1 MIYTEYEL
9 QNVSYDTQKTEHRY
23 CTVIKRLIKI
33 KLGIH
38 IDDILLSPRGSKY
51 EVDVDGIGAMVKR
64 DIDSI
69 ICEYEPTYYF
79 LDGYKERNNICHYIM

>member
-1 MIYTEYEL
+1 
-9 QNVSYDTQKTEHRY
+9 
-23 CTVIKRLIKI
+23 
-33 KLGIH
+33 
-38 IDDILLSPRGSKY
+38 LSPRGSKY